1 MKAFEEH
8 EKKLVESNDFFKK
21 NFNSNIDSIHLMNKN
36 II

>member
-8 EKKLVESNDFFKK
+8 KKKLVESNELFKK
-21 NFNSNIDSIHLMNKN
+21 NFNSNIDSIHLMNKK